1 MNQNKQPSPY
11 TNLLIAAGSLVF
23 YTMLVPILDTAST
36 YIQNQFNL
44 RNVKLQAEAQKVQE
58 SIQNQGAT
66 HAIGFAVPSEEER
79 YENE

>member
-1 MNQNKQPSPY
+1 MNQNKQPNPY

-58 SIQNQGAT
+58 SIQDQGVT
-66 HAIGFAVPSEEER
+66 HAIGFAVPSEEGE
-79 YENE
+79 YEDE

>member
-44 RNVKLQAEAQKVQE
+44 RNVKLQAEAQKIQE
-58 SIQNQGAT
+58 SIQDQPPV
-66 HAIGFAVPSEEER
+66 HAIGFSAPSKEEYDDE
-79 YENE
+79 